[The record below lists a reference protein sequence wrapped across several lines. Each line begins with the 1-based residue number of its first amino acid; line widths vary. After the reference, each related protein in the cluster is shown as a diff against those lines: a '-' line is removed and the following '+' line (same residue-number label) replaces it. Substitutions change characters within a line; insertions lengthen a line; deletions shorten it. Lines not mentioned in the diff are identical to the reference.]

1 MIIAWCIIDCPIKN
15 NSKFNGKAEGLMK
28 KIVVGIAAGF
38 ALLSAVGTLQAATTD
53 DCTLGSSELCPIMP
67 PRLDDGGWAFD
78 QVRGWQFDISDLN
91 KGSTV
96 WIDPDIA
103 YGYEYST
110 GGSAPNFA
118 SVLLPGTYTGNNV
131 SVLLWDAAA
140 GDWSGTPVGT
150 LESSNSY
157 TYSFV
162 DADPAG
168 VDKFLLLGIAY
179 DLVYPA
185 DPTLFVTGLT
195 FVDAIIDP
203 KSVYQKPVTIPGSHD
218 VPEPATLLLLA
229 SGLLG
234 FGLRKKE

>member
-1 MIIAWCIIDCPIKN
+1 MYIDCPIKN

-38 ALLSAVGTLQAATTD
+38 ALLSAVGTVQAVSIE
-53 DCTLGSSELCPIMP
+53 DCTPGSGSSESCPIMP
-67 PRLDDGGWAFD
+67 LSDNGEWAFD
-78 QVRGWQFDISDLN
+78 PVRGWQFDISDLN

-103 YGYEYST
+103 YGYVYST
-110 GGSAPNFA
+110 GGSTPNFA
-118 SVLLPGTYTGNNV
+118 SVLLPGTYTGNDV

-140 GDWSGTPVGT
+140 DDWSGAPVGT

-179 DLVYPA
+179 DSVYPA

-195 FVDAIIDP
+195 FVNAITD
-203 KSVYQKPVTIPGSHD
+203 KTSVYQKPVTIPGSHD

-234 FGLRKKE
+234 FRLRKIK